1 MTTLSEY
8 GWGPTQQE
16 FYSSI
21 PSGLIPGRVCAVKG
35 FKYFVNTEEGELEAE
50 LSGKL
55 LFENENAFLPKTGDW
70 VLLTAYDTM
79 GYIVEMFPRTNA
91 LTRKNPGKKVEAQIL
106 ASNIDFAIIV
116 QGLDSNFNLMRLD
129 RYIAQIMNCG
139 IDPVVLLN
147 KVDLVND
154 HEHYL
159 QQVRR
164 LQRSVPVYLCS
175 TVTGQGFP
183 AVEQDILQAGKT
195 CVLIGSSGVGKS
207 SILNYLLDQ
216 TLQRTG
222 TVSES
227 NKKGRH
233 TTTTR
238 ELFVLPGGALMI
250 DTPGMREF
258 GLTGV
263 DDESGADEFP
273 ALQDLSAKC
282 HYSDCQHLNEPG
294 CAVLAALQDGS
305 LDPVI
310 YDSYIKLMKEQRR
323 FTISVVQKKQQ
334 AKQFGRLIK
343 EVKQHRK
350 RYKF

>member
-1 MTTLSEY
+1 MTTLIEY
-8 GWGPTQQE
+8 GWGQSQQE

-21 PSGLIPGRVCAVKG
+21 SSSLTPGRVCAVKG
-35 FKYFVNTEEGELEAE
+35 FKYYVSTELGELEAE
-50 LSGKL
+50 LSGRL

-79 GYIVEMFPRTNA
+79 GYIVEVFPRKNA
-91 LTRKNPGKKVEAQIL
+91 LARKNPGKKVEAQIL
-106 ASNIDFAIIV
+106 ASNIDYAVIV
-116 QGLDSNFNLMRLD
+116 QGLDSNFNLMRLE
-129 RYIAQIMNCG
+129 RYIVQIVNCG

-147 KVDLVND
+147 KADLVTD
-154 HEHYL
+154 HEHYI
-159 QQVRR
+159 QQVNR
-164 LQRSVPVYLCS
+164 LQRDVPVYLCS

-183 AVEQDILQAGKT
+183 ALEQDILQTGKT

-222 TVSES
+222 AVSES

-238 ELFVLPGGALMI
+238 ELFMLSGGALVI

-258 GLTGV
+258 GLIGGDEDSGV
-263 DDESGADEFP
+263 DDFP
-273 ALQDLSAKC
+273 ALQELSRKC

-294 CAVLAALQDGS
+294 CAVLAGLQDGS
-305 LDPVI
+305 LDPLI
-310 YDSYIKLMKEQRR
+310 YESYIKLMKEQRR
-323 FTISVVQKKQQ
+323 FTISVTQKKQQ
-334 AKQFGRLIK
+334 AKQFGRIIK